1 MPASQLGAD
10 RNGPRELGFYRFLNG
25 LSWPGTY
32 LGRLL
37 LVCTVALSV
46 PLFASLGLVVFLDD
60 WPIEMTSI
68 FAAALVGDAVG
79 ICIMFL
85 GLRMAMAPFRIS
97 LDALNAYRRDRR
109 LPLLPGYYDDEPGR
123 LMREIGRTI
132 LSAEMVR
139 ADLLHRAETDPLT
152 GVANRRRF
160 LRRGVRDLAGARRS
174 GEALSL
180 VILDIDRFKGINDT
194 HGHAAGDEVLKRLA
208 GLLSSALRSR
218 DSLARIGG
226 EEFAIMLPDTSLAD
240 AVAIAEQLRHR
251 MTSLPMPLLGGAV
264 ITASFGVT
272 AAERDDADIEALMR
286 RADRA
291 LYDAKRSGR
300 NAVACRPT
308 IAPDGTMADET
319 ASDPVQV
326 AAISGR
332 GGKTEVVW
340 IVD

>member
-10 RNGPRELGFYRFLNG
+10 RNGPRELGFYRFLNS

-37 LVCTVALSV
+37 LVCAVALSV
-46 PLFASLGLVVFLDD
+46 PLFASLGLVAYLDD
-60 WPIEMTSI
+60 RPIETPTI
-68 FAAALVGDAVG
+68 FVAALVGDAVG
-79 ICIMFL
+79 IGLMFL
-85 GLRMAMAPFRIS
+85 GLRLALKPVRLS
-97 LDALNAYRRDRR
+97 LDALNAYRRDRC

-132 LSAEMVR
+132 VSAEMVR

-160 LRRGVRDLAGARRS
+160 LRRGLRDLDDTRRS

-194 HGHAAGDEVLKRLA
+194 HGHAAGDEVLKLVADLLA
-208 GLLSSALRSR
+208 SALRRR

-226 EEFAIMLPDTSLAD
+226 EEFAIMLPDTPLDD
-240 AVAIAEQLRHR
+240 AVAIAEQLRQR
-251 MTSLPMPLLGGAV
+251 MISLPMPLLGGAA
-264 ITASFGVT
+264 ITASFGVS
-272 AAERDDADIEALMR
+272 AAQCDDADIEALMR

-300 NAVACRPT
+300 NAVASRSQDDR
-308 IAPDGTMADET
+308 DGTNA
-319 ASDPVQV
+319 
-326 AAISGR
+326 GR
-332 GGKTEVVW
+332 CHPGQDVGCFGLSS
-340 IVD
+340 